1 MEFLKNL
8 NSILNGSFRKKTKF
22 LICIIL
28 ISTFL
33 EVLGL
38 SLVIP
43 IFALIFENQNLENYF
58 IFKNLFQELNKDQII
73 TFFII
78 IVLFIY
84 FIKNSLLSFFSL
96 YESKF
101 IWSLKKYSS
110 EEVLN
115 KFLINK
121 KNFTD
126 KKNSAILLNIFTK
139 EISFLVHLL
148 MNTLI
153 FISEVLIL
161 ISVVFIMLFFET
173 KVFLTLIII
182 IFIYFI
188 LIIFLTKKKISI
200 LANNR
205 ILFDTNYLQYSKQ
218 AIEGIREI
226 KIYNQMNYYLNKFK
240 NNNNK
245 IFDTNWKL
253 EMINKLPKFWLEYL
267 ILAFVFLLVLFLYQK
282 NEPQDIMMVIG
293 LLAIAGARLLPSV
306 NRIYQSFH
314 NIKVYYPSLKAVQHQ
329 LIERIVS
336 ENKENNGF
344 LKFKENISFKNIGFS
359 YRNKNVFK
367 NFQFKI
373 DKNSL
378 IGIYGPNG
386 SGKSTLLDLL
396 FGFIEPYAGS
406 IEVDGKNI
414 KKNLGDWQKKISYM
428 PQKIFLTDSSVLEN
442 ITFKEN
448 YENIDQKFLNEILKK
463 STVKE
468 IIDNLPDGIFT
479 NVGERGSKLSGGQQ
493 QRIGLARAL
502 YKKPEILVL
511 DESTNA
517 IDNLNSEK
525 IFTTL
530 NSMIDVT
537 RIIVSHNYEVLKN
550 CDEIFKLND
559 GEISKIKI

>member
-8 NSILNGSFRKKTKF
+8 NSILNDDFKKKTKL

-33 EVLGL
+33 EVLGI

-43 IFALIFENQNLENYF
+43 IFALIFENQNLDKYF

-110 EEVLN
+110 EEILN
-115 KFLINK
+115 KFLLNK
-121 KNFTD
+121 NNFTD

-200 LANNR
+200 LADNR

-282 NEPQDIMMVIG
+282 NEPQDIMIVIG
-293 LLAIAGARLLPSV
+293 LLAIAGARILPSV

-329 LIERIVS
+329 LTERIVS

-359 YRNKNVFK
+359 YRKKNVFK

-373 DKNSL
+373 HKNSS

-396 FGFIEPYAGS
+396 FGFIDPDAGS

-414 KKNLGDWQKKISYM
+414 KKNLIDWQKKISYM

-448 YENIDQKFLNEILKK
+448 YENIDQKFLNEILEK

-502 YKKPEILVL
+502 YKKPEVLVL

-517 IDNLNSEK
+517 IDNLNSKK

-550 CDEIFKLND
+550 CDEIFKLYD
-559 GEISKIKI
+559 GEISKIKK

>member
-8 NSILNGSFRKKTKF
+8 NSILNDDFKKKTKL

-33 EVLGL
+33 EVLGI

-43 IFALIFENQNLENYF
+43 IFALIFENQNLDKYF

-78 IVLFIY
+78 IVLLIY

-101 IWSLKKYSS
+101 IWSLKKFSS
-110 EEVLN
+110 EEILN
-115 KFLINK
+115 KFLLNK
-121 KNFTD
+121 KNFID

-161 ISVVFIMLFFET
+161 ISVVSIMLFFET

-282 NEPQDIMMVIG
+282 NEPQDIMIVMG

-314 NIKVYYPSLKAVQHQ
+314 NIKVYYPSLRAVQHQ
-329 LIERIVS
+329 LTERKDL
-336 ENKENNGF
+336 ENKENDSF
-344 LKFKENISFKNIGFS
+344 LKFKESINFKNIGFS
-359 YRNKNVFK
+359 YQNKNVFK

-373 DKNSL
+373 HKNSL

-396 FGFIEPYAGS
+396 FGFIEPDAGC

-414 KKNLGDWQKKISYM
+414 KKILVDWQKKISYM
-428 PQKIFLTDSSVLEN
+428 PQKIFLTDCSILEN

-463 STVKE
+463 STLKE

-479 NVGERGSKLSGGQQ
+479 NVGEGGSKLSGGQQ

-502 YKKPEILVL
+502 YKKPEVLVL

-517 IDNLNSEK
+517 IDHLNSKK
-525 IFTTL
+525 IFTAL

-550 CDEIFKLND
+550 CDEIFKLYD
-559 GEISKIKI
+559 GEISKVKI